1 MAQPQTLCN
10 RMKAEAEVVCRIKC
24 RAVLVSV
31 NFGCFTPTG
40 VNTSIVML
48 SEKQPSRHELAQKS
62 GKTSTTPGVVSQLTA
77 VILDLVL

>member
-10 RMKAEAEVVCRIKC
+10 RMKAEAEVVCRKKC
-24 RAVLVSV
+24 RGVLISV
-31 NFGCFTPTG
+31 NFGCFHRAGLHTT
-40 VNTSIVML
+40 TVML
-48 SEKQPSRHELAQKS
+48 SEKQPRRHELAQKS